1 MNISIKTS
9 IWLLPL
15 LLLIGCSERY
25 YNGKGAEYL
34 VYPETHVY
42 EFSAKDKTEATK
54 KLAQI
59 FDTIDGIDTGP
70 TYIIEYKNNTA
81 KSMLNDSMKELK
93 FLPNR
98 ADAFSMTKNSALSS
112 DVKVTI
118 TFHNL
123 AKAKCKP
130 VEIETQNSSRNCF
143 SEAARVQQVA
153 HKERLVE
160 GI

>member
-1 MNISIKTS
+1 MNISINTS

-15 LLLIGCSERY
+15 LLLLGCSERY

-42 EFSAKDKTEATK
+42 EFTARDKVEATK

-59 FDTIDGIDTGP
+59 FDTIDDIDTGP
-70 TYIIEYKNNTA
+70 TYVIEYKNNTA
-81 KSMLNDSMKELK
+81 KSILKDSMKDLK
-93 FLPNR
+93 YLPYR
-98 ADAFSMTKNSALSS
+98 ADAFSMTKNGALSS
-112 DVKVTI
+112 DIKVI
-118 TFHNL
+118 VTFHNL

-130 VEIETQNSSRNCF
+130 IEIETQNSSRNCF